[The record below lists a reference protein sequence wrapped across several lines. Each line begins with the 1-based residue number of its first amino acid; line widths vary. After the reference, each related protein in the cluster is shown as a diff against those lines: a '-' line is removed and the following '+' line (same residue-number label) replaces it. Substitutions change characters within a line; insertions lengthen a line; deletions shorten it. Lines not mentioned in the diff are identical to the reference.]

1 MTSLL
6 TMAALAA
13 AVTAQPTPAA
23 NPLLGA
29 WDWKPVQGQ
38 CPEVHT
44 YNADGTAQ
52 SQSGSE
58 VLQKTYTATRL
69 EDGMW
74 KVDETVTAGN
84 GGKDCTGSPTPVGA
98 TSTVYIQP
106 LNGGGYFTC
115 ASQDGMSCYGSASR
129 RK

>member
-1 MTSLL
+1 MTSIL
-6 TMAALAA
+6 TIAAFAA
-13 AVTAQPTPAA
+13 AIAATPAPAA
-23 NPLLGA
+23 NPVLGA

-44 YNADGTAQ
+44 YNADGTARGE
-52 SQSGSE
+52 SGSE
-58 VLQKTYTATRL
+58 VLQKTYVAVPIKG
-69 EDGMW
+69 GMW
-74 KVDETVTAGN
+74 KVDATVTASN

-115 ASQDGMSCYGSASR
+115 ASEDGMSCYGSAHKR
-129 RK
+129 P